1 MSWWK
6 SDSTTSPSHTAG
18 GGAERRQDPR
28 IGGTFKVRYSGADG
42 QKIVMGHATIVD
54 LSRRGFGL
62 TGARG
67 LKQGMELALFLELP
81 EAERPLCIPQVR
93 VLWMDGQRCGM
104 QLPPQ
109 KIGTMDWMDALL
121 DCH

>member
-6 SDSTTSPSHTAG
+6 TESKSSRQVLEA
-18 GGAERRQDPR
+18 GAEQRRDPR
-28 IGGTFKVRYSGADG
+28 IGARFKVRYSGTDD
-42 QKIVMGHATIVD
+42 QKIVIGHATIVD
-54 LSRRGFGL
+54 LSRHGFGL
-62 TGARG
+62 AGSRG

-81 EAERPLCIPQVR
+81 ESDHPLCIPQVR
-93 VLWMDGQRCGM
+93 VLWINGNRCGM

>member
-6 SDSTTSPSHTAG
+6 SDSTTSSSHTALTG
-18 GGAERRQDPR
+18 VEQRRDPR
-28 IGGTFKVRYSGADG
+28 IGARFKVRYSGTDD
-42 QKIVMGHATIVD
+42 QKIVIGHATIVD
-54 LSRRGFGL
+54 LSRHGFGL
-62 TGARG
+62 TGIRG

-81 EAERPLCIPQVR
+81 ESDHPLCIPQVR
-93 VLWMDGQRCGM
+93 VLWISGNRCGM

-121 DCH
+121 DCP

>member
-6 SDSTTSPSHTAG
+6 AESKSSGQVLEP
-18 GGAERRQDPR
+18 GADQRRDPR
-28 IGGTFKVRYSGADG
+28 IRGIFKVRYSGTDD
-42 QKIVMGHATIVD
+42 QKIVIGHATIVD
-54 LSRRGFGL
+54 LSRHGFGL
-62 TGARG
+62 TGTRG
-67 LKQGMELALFLELP
+67 LKPGMELALFLELP
-81 EAERPLCIPQVR
+81 GSERPLCIPQVR
-93 VLWMDGQRCGM
+93 VLWINGNRCGM

>member
-6 SDSTTSPSHTAG
+6 SDSTTSSSKTALA
-18 GGAERRQDPR
+18 GAERRRDPR
-28 IGGTFKVRYSGADG
+28 IGGTFKVRYSGAED

-54 LSRRGFGL
+54 LCRHGFGL

-67 LKQGMELALFLELP
+67 LKQGMELALFIELP

-93 VLWMDGQRCGM
+93 VLWIDGQRCGI

>member
-6 SDSTTSPSHTAG
+6 SDSTTSSSHTAL
-18 GGAERRQDPR
+18 AEAEQRRDPR
-28 IGGTFKVRYSGADG
+28 IGARFKVRYSGTDD
-42 QKIVMGHATIVD
+42 QKIVIGHATIVD
-54 LSRRGFGL
+54 LSRHGFGL
-62 TGARG
+62 TGIRG

-81 EAERPLCIPQVR
+81 ESDHPLCIPQVR
-93 VLWMDGQRCGM
+93 VLWISGNRCGM

-121 DCH
+121 DCP